1 MAGDGTG
8 KIPETHTVEIRIKSH
23 SPENNTAHVTQP
35 ESAGSM
41 AARGPVYYV
50 RIDCWGMSHRCASLQ
65 NKVERCSTT
74 PLSHTH
80 SHTLTDGTQRE
91 VCGGRGGS
99 EIVEENRRNNT
110 HKPQTIARKNN

>member
-1 MAGDGTG
+1 MAEDETG
-8 KIPETHTVEIRIKSH
+8 KIPETHTLEIRIKTH
-23 SPENNTAHVTQP
+23 SPENNTTHMTQP

-50 RIDCWGMSHRCASLQ
+50 WIDCWGMSHRCASLP

-80 SHTLTDGTQRE
+80 THTLTDGTQKGS
-91 VCGGRGGS
+91 VGRGGGEQDS
-99 EIVEENRRNNT
+99 GGEQKEQYT
-110 HKPQTIARKNN
+110 QTPDHCKKK